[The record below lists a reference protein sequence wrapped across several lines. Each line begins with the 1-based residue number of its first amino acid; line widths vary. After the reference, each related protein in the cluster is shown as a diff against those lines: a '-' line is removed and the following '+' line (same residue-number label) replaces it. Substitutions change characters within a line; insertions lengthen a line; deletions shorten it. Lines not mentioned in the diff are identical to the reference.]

1 MLSEQHGSYWPAQDR
16 RHNLNAVGSW
26 RVGAG
31 YVVGARFGYGS
42 GTPFTDVTG
51 QIVRRLYD
59 GAHNTWDTGI
69 SRPSPEPV
77 GGPRNQARYPVFH
90 RLDLG
95 VSRAFVRGATT
106 WTPSLQLINAY
117 NRQNTFVYTFDYGA
131 QPPTRQAVSQFPL
144 LPSVG
149 LTVEF

>member
-1 MLSEQHGSYWPAQDR
+1 MTGQGRGPRLERFTEGRSA
-16 RHNLNAVGSW
+16 
-26 RVGAG
+26 GAPEH
-31 YVVGARFGYGS
+31 VLGARFGYGS

-59 GAHNTWDTGI
+59 GSANTWDTNVD
-69 SRPSPEPV
+69 RPQPEPL
-77 GGPRNQARYPVFH
+77 GGRRNAERYPPFH

-95 VSRAFVRGATT
+95 VSRTYAHGATA
-106 WTPSLQLINAY
+106 WTPSFQIINVY

-131 QPPTRQAVSQFPL
+131 NPPTRTAISQFPL